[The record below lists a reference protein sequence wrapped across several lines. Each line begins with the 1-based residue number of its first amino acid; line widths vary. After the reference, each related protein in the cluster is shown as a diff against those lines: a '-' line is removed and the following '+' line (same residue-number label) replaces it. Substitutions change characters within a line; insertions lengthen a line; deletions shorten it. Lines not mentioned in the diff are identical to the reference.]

1 MKSLGFP
8 TFTHEFEET
17 GRSTNPDGT
26 TSVTFRRD
34 HCALTV
40 TYNRPSADALEKFII
55 SWQEILLTL
64 VDLPDPSESHHAD

>member
-8 TFTHEFEET
+8 TFTHEFEEI

-40 TYNRPSADALEKFII
+40 TYNRPSRDALDKFITT
-55 SWQEILLTL
+55 WQEILLNL
-64 VDLPDPSESHHAD
+64 VDLPEPKYPHQAE